1 MAEVRSA
8 LLSHLRSPD
17 DSTQAALS
25 AALEASGQDLAT
37 ASAVVRDDSS
47 NVDAAAI
54 VLGQLVLAGQAD
66 GGGDNTGIVDRA
78 KTLAQRAPRE
88 DAGNDVALLCGE
100 VVWRV
105 GQQPRLAEPY
115 FRRVR
120 RNDAANPDVVAFYRD
135 LFSGTSDASQLMQ
148 VLVQARR
155 ASEDPD
161 HRFELAEEMATLA
174 QDRLGSTD
182 RAIEVWR
189 SVVREDGNDPRAVSN
204 LERLYREGK
213 KWTAL
218 VELLKDQFDALP
230 DDEDSKQTR
239 IDKLLEITDLYRK
252 ELKLEAM
259 ALATLQR
266 ILEIDP
272 RHQGSL
278 EVLADTYASGKRWN
292 DLLGVYQRL
301 RDAAKEDGD
310 AVAEADVLRKVA
322 AIWVEKLGNPQRA
335 LEPLMELLE
344 LLPGDRGARAM
355 MANIHEQRRDW
366 RALISLR
373 REELAE
379 REGEEALVLRLELAR
394 LAEDKLGD
402 RREAIAGLERGARAP
417 RREREGPRGA
427 RAALRARVP
436 LGRGRRDP
444 SSPSRDRRLDR
455 PRRQAPDRHR
465 SHLLRAPA

>member
-17 DSTQAALS
+17 DSTLAALT
-25 AALEASGQDLAT
+25 AALEAGGRDLAA
-37 ASAVVRDDSS
+37 ASAANRDNPAD
-47 NVDAAAI
+47 VEIAATVLGHLIAASHGDQNADLGAI
-54 VLGQLVLAGQAD
+54 VE
-66 GGGDNTGIVDRA
+66 RA

-88 DAGNDVALLCGE
+88 DEGNGVALLAGE

-105 GQQPRLAEPY
+105 GNQPRLAEPY

-120 RNDAANPDVVAFYRD
+120 RSDAANPDVVAFYRE
-135 LFSGTSDASQLMQ
+135 LFSSSSDAAQLMQ

-155 ASEDPD
+155 AAEDPN
-161 HRFELAEEMATLA
+161 HRFALAEEMAALA

-189 SVVREDGNDPRAVSN
+189 SVVREDGNDPRAVAN

-230 DDEDSKQTR
+230 DDADNRPSR
-239 IDKLLEITDLYRK
+239 IAKLLEITELYRK

-266 ILEIDP
+266 ILDIDP

-278 EVLADTYASGKRWN
+278 EVLADTYASSKRWN

-301 RDAAKEDGD
+301 RDAAKSDGD
-310 AVAEADVLRKVA
+310 NQAEAEVLRKVA

-335 LEPLMELLE
+335 LEPLHELLG
-344 LLPGDRGARAM
+344 LIPGDRGAREM
-355 MANIHEQRRDW
+355 MAKIHEQRRDW

-379 REGEEALVLRLELAR
+379 REGEEALALRLELAR

-402 RREAIAGLERGARAP
+402 RREAIAGWNAVLEHHG
-417 RREREGPRGA
+417 EHEK
-427 RAALRARVP
+427 AL
-436 LGRGRRDP
+436 
-444 SSPSRDRRLDR
+444 
-455 PRRQAPDRHR
+455 
-465 SHLLRAPA
+465 